1 MVTSAL
7 KTLIDAD
14 AVYSQECKKVKQLA
28 PCLSIKF
35 DKYLSAQQEKT
46 DKEEMKA
53 RGISLKTP
61 KVRRDDEDT
70 DVSQEMSNE
79 E

>member
-14 AVYSQECKKVKQLA
+14 AVYAQECKKVKQLA

-53 RGISLKTP
+53 RGISLKAP
-61 KVRRDDEDT
+61 KVLRDDEDT